1 MGSNFLARQSSKEN
15 RWNMA
20 ILSNSRTDF
29 KRCRGSRSNSR
40 FIRSCAADGMVSMW
54 LGRFETFVALG
65 KGPLVGDAE
74 LFSSDLFTV
83 WKIGN

>member
-1 MGSNFLARQSSKEN
+1 
-15 RWNMA
+15 MA

-40 FIRSCAADGMVSMW
+40 FIRSCAADGMASMW

-65 KGPLVGDAE
+65 KGPLAAVGDAE
-74 LFSSDLFTV
+74 PFSSDLFTV
-83 WKIGN
+83 WKMGN